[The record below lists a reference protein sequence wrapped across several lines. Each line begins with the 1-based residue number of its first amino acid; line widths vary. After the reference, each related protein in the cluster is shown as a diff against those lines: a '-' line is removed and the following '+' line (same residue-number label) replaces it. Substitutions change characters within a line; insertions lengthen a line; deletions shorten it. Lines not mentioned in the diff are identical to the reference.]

1 MKKIYCLLFLLPL
14 FLSANDLLSKAS
26 NGALSG
32 KMPLSS
38 DELASVKGG
47 VIFFREPTLDL
58 HVQKNIPGAK
68 VWLNTGSFYITRDK
82 NGEITTNQATDKVR
96 QQFGVPGKDNVIVG
110 FVDRYN
116 RAYLGYV
123 NTVTKQYG
131 WVNMNPDSIFQKRFL
146 QSELSQFRLV
156 IGAYRFA
163 H

>member
-1 MKKIYCLLFLLPL
+1 MCK
-14 FLSANDLLSKAS
+14 
-26 NGALSG
+26 
-32 KMPLSS
+32 
-38 DELASVKGG
+38 
-47 VIFFREPTLDL
+47 
-58 HVQKNIPGAK
+58 KNIPGAK

-110 FVDRYN
+110 VVDRYN

-156 IGAYRFA
+156 SGAYRFA